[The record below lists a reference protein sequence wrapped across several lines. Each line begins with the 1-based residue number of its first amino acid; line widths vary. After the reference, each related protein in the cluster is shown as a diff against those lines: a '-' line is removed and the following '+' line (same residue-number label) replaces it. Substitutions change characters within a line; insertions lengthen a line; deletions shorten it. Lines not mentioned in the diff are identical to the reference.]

1 MAKAGGQ
8 INERTRDEIMSKMLK
23 EDGELEG
30 LSA

>member
-1 MAKAGGQ
+1 MANAGGQ
-8 INERTRDEIMSKMLK
+8 INERTRAEIMSKMLK